1 MGREVRKYIEHEL
14 IQPFKIEKR
23 LYQLNI
29 YNEVKDKNSLV
40 VLPTGLGKTV
50 IATLVLIYKLS
61 QGKKVLFL
69 APTKPLCEQHA
80 SMIKNVTTLSENDVV
95 VVTGETCSPKKR
107 KKVYGKAK
115 VVVATPQTIQNDI
128 GKRLFLSDYGLIIL
142 DEAHRAVGDYSYVKI
157 IERYRSLNDHQIL
170 GLTASPG
177 SDFEKLKE
185 VAVNLGIKHVEIRN
199 EWDED
204 VKPYLSSRYLQWQLI
219 EMPVEVKEVMMKID
233 IVLQETLQ
241 ALGRYTSQAKHLTPD
256 KLSKKALVEIQ
267 NRMKKNLGR
276 RGGSLYHGL
285 TLVSTAIKLS
295 HLRDILTSQG
305 VEVAKK
311 YVSKLDQ
318 DDSKAAKRIRE
329 HLVYQEI
336 KKRLDKLRVTQ
347 PKLEMTKDIINSH
360 LKKRDDARVMVFAEY
375 RDTVEM
381 LVSELNKLEKV
392 QAVRFIGQT
401 TTAGKGM
408 TQMEQKQTL
417 DDFRRGRYNVLVSTS
432 IGEEGIDIPSTS
444 LVLFYEPVPSAIRHI
459 QRKGR
464 TGRDGHPGE
473 VKILIMKDSRDEAY
487 YWSSIRREKKMYS
500 YVYKLKDEL
509 EGKTLGKISVER
521 QSKIDEYLH

>member
-1 MGREVRKYIEHEL
+1 VGEKVREYIEHEM
-14 IQPFKIEKR
+14 IKPSKIEKR

-29 YNEVKDKNSLV
+29 YNKVKDKNSLV
-40 VLPTGLGKTV
+40 ILPTGLGKTV
-50 IATLVLIYKLS
+50 IAILVLAYKLS

-80 SMIKNVTTLSENDVV
+80 TSIKNVTTLCENDVV

-107 KKVYGKAK
+107 KKVYKKAK
-115 VVVATPQTIQNDI
+115 VAVATPQTIENDM
-128 GKRLFLSDYGLIIL
+128 GKHLSLSDYGLIIL

-185 VAVNLGIKHVEIRN
+185 VVVNLGIKHIEVRN
-199 EWDED
+199 EWDDD
-204 VKPYLSSRYLQWQLI
+204 VKPYLSSRYLHWHLI
-219 EMPVEVKEVMMKID
+219 EMPVEVKKVMAKID
-233 IVLQETLQ
+233 VVLQETLH
-241 ALGRYTSQAKHLTPD
+241 ALGRYTSQLKNLTPA
-256 KLSKKALVEIQ
+256 KLSKKALLEVQ
-267 NRMKKNLGR
+267 NRMKNNLGR

-305 VEVAKK
+305 VDVAKK

-318 DDSKAAKRIRE
+318 DDSKAAEKIRK
-329 HLVYQEI
+329 HPLYQEI
-336 KKRLDKLRVTQ
+336 KNGLNEMTSVQ

-360 LKKRDDARVMVFAEY
+360 LKKREDARIMVFAEY

-381 LVSELNKLEKV
+381 LVSELNNMEKV
-392 QAVRFIGQT
+392 KAVKFIGQT
-401 TTAGKGM
+401 TTTEKGM
-408 TQMEQKQTL
+408 SQIEQKQTL
-417 DDFRRGRYNVLVSTS
+417 QEFRQGIYNVLVSTS

-464 TGRDGHPGE
+464 TARDGHPGE
-473 VKILIMKDSRDEAY
+473 VKILIMKDSRDEAC

-500 YVYKLKDEL
+500 YVYKLKKEL
-509 EGKTLGKISVER
+509 DGKTFGKTSVER
-521 QSKIDEYLH
+521 QSKIDEYFR